1 MAVVNIRDTRESA
14 AVSTSLAYSPPTWT
28 WTSFPRRYLI
38 AVMAFFGV
46 FNIYSLRVNLSI
58 AIVAMTEN
66 RTTIHANGTIGY
78 DQDFPWSSKEQGL
91 LLSSF
96 FYGYI
101 TTQLLGG
108 WLAPKMGAGKLYGL
122 GILTTAILTLLT
134 PLIANIGL
142 APLVAIR
149 ILEGIFEGVT
159 FPAMHALWSRWA
171 PPLERSKLV
180 TIAYSGSYFGTVVS
194 MGVCGLLAE
203 HLGWASIFY
212 VSGTF
217 ALLWWVLWF
226 VLVKES
232 PQEDRFIDRSE
243 LDYISNCLGV
253 TANQHTLN
261 VPWKSILTSLPV
273 WATVVAHFAENW
285 GFYTLLTQLPTFLS
299 DTSDLKL
306 DKTGFL
312 AAIPYLAMA
321 IVVQC
326 GGQLADWLRSRWRV
340 ETTKVRKIFTC
351 GAFVAQ
357 TIFML
362 ATAYTHAVTPAI
374 ICLTVAVGFGG
385 FAWSGFSVNH
395 LDIAPQFASLIMG
408 LSNTVATVPGIISPM
423 ITGYIVQ
430 NKTEEGWHAVFMI
443 SSIIYL
449 SGASFYGFG
458 ASGKLQKWA
467 DQSSDPATFLP
478 PKAASPKQR
487 HSSRKRTENKKKKG

>member
-38 AVMAFFGV
+38 AVMAFFGF

-78 DQDFPWSSKEQGL
+78 NQDFPWSSKEQGL

-321 IVVQC
+321 MVVQC
-326 GGQLADWLRSRWRV
+326 GGQLADWVRSRWRV
-340 ETTKVRKIFTC
+340 ETKVRKIFTC

-362 ATAYTHAVTPAI
+362 ATAYTHAVTLAI
-374 ICLTVAVGFGG
+374 ICLTVGVGFGG
-385 FAWSGFSVNH
+385 FAWSGFSVNY

-430 NKTEEGWHAVFMI
+430 NKTSSEWHIVFYISAAIYMI
-443 SSIIYL
+443 
-449 SGASFYGFG
+449 GCAFYAFA
-458 ASGKLQKWA
+458 ASGNRQTWA
-467 DQSSDPATFLP
+467 QPIEENN
-478 PKAASPKQR
+478 PK
-487 HSSRKRTENKKKKG
+487 TENTVALDAVN

>member
-1 MAVVNIRDTRESA
+1 MAVVNMRDSRESA
-14 AVSTSLAYSPPTWT
+14 SSPTFLAPSPPEWT
-28 WTSFPRRYLI
+28 WMSFPRRYLI
-38 AVMAFFGV
+38 AIMAFFGF

-122 GILTTAILTLLT
+122 GILTTAVLTLLT
-134 PLIANIGL
+134 PLIADFGL
-142 APLVAIR
+142 VPLVAIR

-217 ALLWWVLWF
+217 AVLWWILWF

-232 PQEDRFIDRSE
+232 PQEDRFIKRTE
-243 LDYISNCLGV
+243 LDYISNCLGS
-253 TANQHTLN
+253 TADQHKLS

-273 WATVVAHFAENW
+273 WATVAAHFAENW

-321 IVVQC
+321 IIVQT

-362 ATAYTHAVTPAI
+362 ATAYTHAVTAAI
-374 ICLTVAVGFGG
+374 ICLTIAVGFGG

-395 LDIAPQFASLIMG
+395 LDIAPQYASLIMG
-408 LSNTVATVPGIISPM
+408 LSNTVATLPGIVSPAL
-423 ITGYIVQ
+423 TGYIVQ
-430 NKTEEGWHAVFMI
+430 NKTEEGWHMVFMI
-443 SSIIYL
+443 SSMIYL
-449 SGASFYGFG
+449 SGASFYCFG
-458 ASGKLQKWA
+458 ASGKLQAWA
-467 DQSSDPATFLP
+467 SQSSRPRNFLDSLSGQSETT
-478 PKAASPKQR
+478 AFLQE
-487 HSSRKRTENKKKKG
+487 TDGE